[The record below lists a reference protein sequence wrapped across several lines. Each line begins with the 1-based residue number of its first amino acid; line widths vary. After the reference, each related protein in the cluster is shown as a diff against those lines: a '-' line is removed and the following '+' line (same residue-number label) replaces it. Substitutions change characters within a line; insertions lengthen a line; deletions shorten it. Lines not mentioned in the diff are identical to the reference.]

1 MKKTYD
7 YRNPQTKRKEKTAAK
22 VQLLFKEYRRE
33 ADAWVSDYQIHK
45 RIAEEL
51 NLNRVTVMRHC
62 KALEHQPET
71 TN

>member
-1 MKKTYD
+1 MEKSYD
-7 YRNPQTKRKEKTAAK
+7 YRNPQTKRKEQTAAK
-22 VQLLFKEYRRE
+22 VQQLFKKYRRE

-51 NLNRVTVMRHC
+51 KLNRVTVMRHC
-62 KALEHQPET
+62 KKLEEQPET